1 MKVGLISCKPA
12 QYVIN
17 NSLLHSITS
26 STDLGVKMSS
36 NLSFSEHI
44 NSIMVKAKFRSNHII
59 RCFLSKD
66 CNLLTQAFITYVR
79 PLLEYCSPVWSLSYV
94 TLINTIESV
103 QRFFTNRLN
112 GLQSISYDDL

>member
-1 MKVGLISCKPA
+1 MRVGLISFKPV

-17 NSLLHSITS
+17 NSLLHSIAS

-36 NLSFSEHI
+36 NLSFSEYI
-44 NSIMVKAKFRSNHII
+44 NSIVVKAKFRSNNII

-79 PLLEYCSPVWSLSYV
+79 PLLEYCSPVGHQV
-94 TLINTIESV
+94 M
-103 QRFFTNRLN
+103 
-112 GLQSISYDDL
+112 